1 MTDLGQKHCKP
12 CEGGAQPLSEG
23 AAKALLASCP
33 EWEICDDSKAIQRH
47 FRFSNFHQTMAFTN
61 AVAWIAHREDHHPDI
76 SLGYNYCTVKYSTHA
91 VNGLSEN
98 DFICAANIDALL
110 LPEAK

>member
-1 MTDLGQKHCKP
+1 MTELAQKHCKP
-12 CEGGAQPLSEG
+12 CEGGSQPLGED
-23 AAKALLASCP
+23 AVKALLASCP
-33 EWEICDDSKAIQRH
+33 EWETCDEGKAIQRH
-47 FRFSNFHQTMAFTN
+47 FRFADFHQTMAFTN

-76 SLGYNYCTVKYSTHA
+76 SLGYNHCTVKYSTHA